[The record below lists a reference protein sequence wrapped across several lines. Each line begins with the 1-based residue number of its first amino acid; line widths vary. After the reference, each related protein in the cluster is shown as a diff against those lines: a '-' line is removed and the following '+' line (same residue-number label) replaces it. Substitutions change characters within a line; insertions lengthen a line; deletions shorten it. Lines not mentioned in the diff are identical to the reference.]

1 MTKEFKALLEQIH
14 EIRDLV
20 ATLALLEWDMQTYLP
35 SGAVEGRGAQMET
48 VSGVIHEKL
57 TSRAFARALEAAEAD
72 EYESGSFEA
81 SLLRKLRHDFEK
93 VRKMPAR
100 LVREIGAA
108 GSAAYGAW
116 MCAREAQEFAPFAP
130 HLAKLLELRKEQ
142 AALFTPSGH
151 PLDPLLDD
159 YEEGL
164 TVAEID
170 PVFAVLRREQTAL
183 VRAAAD
189 REQPD
194 DSFLRSDPF
203 SPEKQLELARFAAKR
218 IGYDFRRG
226 RIELTEHP
234 FTTSFGLTDVRITT
248 KAFPHLPLSCLFS
261 TIHEAGHA
269 IYEQGIDRKFDRTP
283 LADGASLAF
292 HESQSR
298 LWENQVG
305 RGLPFWRWFYPYMQR
320 KFPGRLDAV
329 PLERF
334 YGAINRVERSLVRIE
349 ADEAT
354 YNLHIL
360 LRYDLEKALFE
371 NRLSVAELPEAWN
384 EKMREYLGIVP
395 PNDLT
400 GVLQDVHWA
409 GGSFGYFPTYALG
422 NLIAAQ
428 VWSLAHKE
436 IPDLDEEIASGR
448 FSTFRAFLRKKIHR
462 YGASLPPKELL
473 RKLTGAEKID
483 PAPFLAYLREKYCS

>member
-1 MTKEFKALLEQIH
+1 MALSVCGDASWRTEMLAAMDRLCRNGEENLARAKA
-14 EIRDLV
+14 
-20 ATLALLEWDMQTYLP
+20 W
-35 SGAVEGRGAQMET
+35 
-48 VSGVIHEKL
+48 
-57 TSRAFARALEAAEAD
+57 SRARLEEILPFRHL
-72 EYESGSFEA
+72 YVLGCGSG
-81 SLLRKLRHDFEK
+81 L
-93 VRKMPAR
+93 
-100 LVREIGAA
+100 GAA
-108 GSAAYGAW
+108 
-116 MCAREAQEFAPFAP
+116 REKADYRIFAP
-130 HLAKLLELRKEQ
+130 HLGELLELAREY
-142 AALFTPSGH
+142 AALFATPGGT
-151 PLDPLLDD
+151 LYDPLLDL
-159 YEEGL
+159 Y
-164 TVAEID
+164 D
-170 PVFAVLRREQTAL
+170 PGMSSAALDRIFAPLRRELAGIARKAAERTASWTL
-183 VRAAAD
+183 PEGRKFNAAGQVAFARDVVR
-189 REQPD
+189 
-194 DSFLRSDPF
+194 
-203 SPEKQLELARFAAKR
+203 R

-226 RIELTEHP
+226 RLDLTVHP
-234 FTTSFGLTDVRITT
+234 FTTSFGLADVRITT
-248 KAFPHLPLSCLFS
+248 AVRADSPVSCLLS
-261 TIHEAGHA
+261 AVHECGHA
-269 IYEQGIDRKFDRTP
+269 LYEQGIDPAFDRTP
-283 LADGASLAF
+283 LADGASLGF